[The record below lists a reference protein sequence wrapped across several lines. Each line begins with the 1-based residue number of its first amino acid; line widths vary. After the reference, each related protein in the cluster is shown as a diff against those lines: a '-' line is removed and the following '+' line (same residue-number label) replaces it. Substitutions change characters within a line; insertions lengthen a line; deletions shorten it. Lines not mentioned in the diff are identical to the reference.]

1 MFANFRANR
10 IIPAATAAFVLAAP
24 SAAARPLVQPLTF
37 FEGRTE
43 SLGTVKIFTK
53 DPYRSRSIG
62 RGRIEPDGSLTLVQ
76 QVQDEGKPQHE
87 RRWKIRQVASGH
99 FAGTMSE
106 ATGPVLIDEV
116 GGLYRFRFKM
126 KGHVSVEQWL
136 SPLPGGSSARNRMTL
151 RKFGMTVGTGDGIV
165 RKL

>member
-1 MFANFRANR
+1 MFATFRASR
-10 IIPAATAAFVLAAP
+10 ILPAAAAAFALAAP
-24 SAAARPLVQPLTF
+24 SAARPHVHPLKF

-43 SLGTVKIFTK
+43 GSGTVKIFTK
-53 DPYRSRSIG
+53 ERYRTRSIG

-76 QVQDEGKPQHE
+76 QVQDEGKPRHE
-87 RRWKIRQVASGH
+87 RRWKIRQIAAGH

-106 ATGPVLIDEV
+106 ATGPVVIDEV
-116 GGLYRFRFKM
+116 GGNYRFRFKM
-126 KGHVSVEQWL
+126 KGHLAVEQWL
-136 SPLPGGSSARNRMTL
+136 APLPGGASARNRMTV

>member
-1 MFANFRANR
+1 MFFNFRASR
-10 IIPAATAAFVLAAP
+10 ILPAVAAASILGAP
-24 SAAARPLVQPLTF
+24 SAARPLVHPLKF

-43 SLGTVKIFTK
+43 STGTVKIFTK
-53 DPYRSRSIG
+53 ERYRTRSVG

-76 QVQDEGKPQHE
+76 QVQDEGKPGHE
-87 RRWKIRQVASGH
+87 RRWKIRQVTAGH

-106 ATGPVLIDEV
+106 AAGPVTIDEV
-116 GGLYRFRFKM
+116 GGSYRFRFTM

-136 SPLPGGSSARNRMTL
+136 APLPGGVSARNRMTL